1 MLRYLIILISFS
13 VLMPAQAS
21 RLALVIGNGNYNP
34 SFNQLRLGT
43 LENPSNDATDIAKV
57 LQKLGFEVILRTN
70 ATRKTMRRAMHDF
83 SQRLE
88 QQHGGV
94 GLFYFSGHGF
104 QYNNINYLLPLRA
117 DIQRSVD
124 IDSESFRA
132 DDMLSSMED
141 TNRHGVNLV
150 IMDACR
156 ESIPAN
162 FFREGKGLSKGGF
175 TNMQAPIGSL
185 IAYSTAPNTTSWGG
199 LPTERNS
206 VYTKHLLK
214 ALQNKP
220 DLNIT
225 YLLMSVRKN
234 VIQETQDAEVQQV
247 PWDSVSLTKP
257 FCFTQCLS
265 EQEEQLRLQVAEL
278 KRQQAELEKQR
289 QQAKLERKRQPDQT
303 FEVLETSKVFDAQI
317 AGTVF
322 RDRLKNGSFGPE
334 MVVIPTGR
342 FQMGGRYSQKYH
354 HLTTEIPV
362 HWVDIR
368 YEFAMGKYEVTNAE
382 FVQFLNVIKRRGSKE
397 KPWFETEREDYNS
410 HIKGSVNNFYVESN
424 YEMHPVIEVSW
435 YGAVAY
441 AKWMSKQTGEE
452 YRLPSEAEWEY
463 AARAG
468 TETRYWWGNDAGE
481 NKANCRNLYCNHS
494 FKYTAPVGSF
504 NANQFGLYDTV
515 GNVWEWVA
523 DGWHEDY
530 TNAPNDGRIWT
541 VDADDSLRVQRGG
554 SWLDSPYGSR
564 MNNAAR
570 VQYTPN
576 SRDSNVGFR
585 VVRRVVAR
593 TN

>member
-1 MLRYLIILISFS
+1 MKLIFFMLLS
-13 VLMPAQAS
+13 VVMVVNAEQ
-21 RLALVIGNGNYNP
+21 RVALVIGNSGYPDGEYLQNP
-34 SFNQLRLGT
+34 K
-43 LENPSNDATDIAKV
+43 NDAADMAAV
-57 LQKLGFEVILRTN
+57 LRSFGFTVTHKQDLNQEQMDKAIIDFGQALR
-70 ATRKTMRRAMHDF
+70 KD
-83 SQRLE
+83 
-88 QQHGGV
+88 GV
-94 GLFYFSGHGF
+94 GLFYFAGHGI
-104 QYNNINYLLPLRA
+104 QIDQHNYLIPIGKRILDATKVKYRA
-117 DIQRSVD
+117 IDAQSIVD
-124 IDSESFRA
+124 IMGKAGSR
-132 DDMLSSMED
+132 
-141 TNRHGVNLV
+141 VNIVVL
-150 IMDACR
+150 DACR
-156 ESIPAN
+156 NNP
-162 FFREGKGLSKGGF
+162 FRSYFRSADGLAKMF
-175 TNMQAPIGSL
+175 APRGTIISY
-185 IAYSTAPNTTSWGG
+185 ATALGQKSSDGVGRNG
-199 LPTERNS
+199 L
-206 VYTKHLLK
+206 YTKNLLEK
-214 ALQNKP
+214 IKLPGLTVEEVFKQTA
-220 DLNIT
+220 T
-225 YLLMSVRKN
+225 AV
-234 VIQETQDAEVQQV
+234 DAASGGKQL
-247 PWDSVSLTKP
+247 PWRSTNLIGKD
-257 FCFTQCLS
+257 FCFGICES
-265 EQEEQLRLQVAEL
+265 EADRLRRKLA
-278 KRQQAELEKQR
+278 A
-289 QQAKLERKRQPDQT
+289 LERQLEERESKPVLKQVEPIKPVVKASQLTPGQT
-303 FEVLETSKVFDAQI
+303 FQ
-317 AGTVF
+317 
-322 RDRLKNGSFGPE
+322 DRLKSGGFGPE

-342 FQMGGRYSQKYH
+342 FQMGGRYSQKYN

-452 YRLPSEAEWEY
+452 YRLPSEVEWEY

-481 NKANCRNLYCNHS
+481 NKANCWNLYCNDS